1 MAPNTARRA
10 ATCSCRQSCS
20 PSWREFSAW
29 TRGLSRGADK
39 LGDMVPSTKLSRE
52 QLDELKA
59 IDSPTIANA
68 IEYFAVRPRVSGYC
82 GSNVR
87 CLTPEAGFMLGYAVT
102 CRGDSTTE
110 DKDRREHTELY
121 RAIAAE
127 QPLPAVVVIGDD
139 GDPSRIHLSC
149 HAGEMMATT
158 MKRVGAVG
166 LVTNGGLRDIR
177 EINALG
183 GFHYFGRGLVVAHG
197 RPSIYDVGAPVEID
211 GMQVRPGDLLHGDE
225 NGITIIPSDVADQVA
240 AKAREHRDM
249 EQARLR
255 EINSNDFLR

>member
-1 MAPNTARRA
+1 MVANV
-10 ATCSCRQSCS
+10 Q
-20 PSWREFSAW
+20 
-29 TRGLSRGADK
+29 LS
-39 LGDMVPSTKLSRE
+39 SE
-52 QLDELKA
+52 QLEELRA

-68 IEYFAVRPRVSGYC
+68 IEYFSIRPRVAGYC

-102 CRGDSTTE
+102 CKGDSTTE
-110 DKDRREHTELY
+110 DKDRREHADLY
-121 RAIAAE
+121 RAIYAM
-127 QPLPAVVVIGDD
+127 QPLPVVVVIGDD

-183 GFHYFGRGLVVAHG
+183 GFHYFGRGLAVAHG
-197 RPSIYDVGAPVEID
+197 RPSIYEVGATVNID
-211 GMQVRPGDLLHGDE
+211 GMEVRSGDLLHGDE
-225 NGITIIPSDVADQVA
+225 NGITVIPAEIADQVA
-240 AKAREHRDM
+240 AKAREHRAM
-249 EQARLR
+249 EEERLA
-255 EINSNDFLR
+255 EILGPNFHNQFEYR

>member
-1 MAPNTARRA
+1 MASRYT
-10 ATCSCRQSCS
+10 
-20 PSWREFSAW
+20 
-29 TRGLSRGADK
+29 LSQAQF
-39 LGDMVPSTKLSRE
+39 E
-52 QLDELKA
+52 ELRA

-87 CLTPEAGFMLGYAVT
+87 CLTPDAGFMLGYAVT
-102 CRGDSTTE
+102 CKGDSTTE
-110 DKDRREHTELY
+110 TRDRREHADLY
-121 RAIAAE
+121 RAIADV
-127 QPLPAVVVIGDD
+127 QPWPAVVVIGDD

-166 LVTNGGLRDIR
+166 LVTDGGLRDIR

-197 RPSIYDVGAPVEID
+197 RPCIYDVGAVVNID
-211 GMQVRPGDLLHGDE
+211 GMEVRPGDLLHGDE
-225 NGITIIPSDVADQVA
+225 NGVVVIPAEIAGEVA
-240 AKAREHRDM
+240 AKAREHRDF
-249 EQARLR
+249 EQERLKEILGPEFHKQFARVTEYR
-255 EINSNDFLR
+255 

>member
-1 MAPNTARRA
+1 MAA
-10 ATCSCRQSCS
+10 
-20 PSWREFSAW
+20 
-29 TRGLSRGADK
+29 
-39 LGDMVPSTKLSRE
+39 LSRE
-52 QLDELKA
+52 QFEELRA

-68 IEYFAVRPRVSGYC
+68 IEYFEIRPRVAGYC

-102 CRGDSTTE
+102 CKGDSTTE
-110 DKDRREHTELY
+110 SKDRREHTSLY
-121 RAIAAE
+121 RAIHE
-127 QPLPAVVVIGDD
+127 LQPLPAVVVIGDD
-139 GDPSRIHLSC
+139 GDPSRLHLSC

-183 GFHYFGRGLVVAHG
+183 GFHYYGRGLVVAHG
-197 RPSIYDVGAPVEID
+197 RPCIYDVGATVTID
-211 GMQVRPGDLLHGDE
+211 GMEVHPGDLLHGDE
-225 NGITIIPSDVADQVA
+225 NGIVVIPAEIADKVA

-249 EQARLR
+249 EQERLK
-255 EINSNDFLR
+255 EILSPEFHKQFEGLTQYR

>member
-1 MAPNTARRA
+1 MAA
-10 ATCSCRQSCS
+10 
-20 PSWREFSAW
+20 
-29 TRGLSRGADK
+29 
-39 LGDMVPSTKLSRE
+39 LSRE
-52 QLDELKA
+52 QFEELRA

-68 IEYFAVRPRVSGYC
+68 IEYFEIRPRVSGYV

-87 CLTPEAGFMLGYAVT
+87 CLTPDAGFMLGYAVT

-110 DKDRREHTELY
+110 DKDRREHTSLY
-121 RAIAAE
+121 RAIHE
-127 QPLPAVVVIGDD
+127 LQPLPAVVVIGDD
-139 GDPSRIHLSC
+139 GDPSRLHLSC

-183 GFHYFGRGLVVAHG
+183 GFHYYGRGLVVAHG
-197 RPSIYDVGAPVEID
+197 RPCIYDVGAVVNID
-211 GMQVRPGDLLHGDE
+211 GMEVHPGDLLHGDE
-225 NGITIIPSDVADQVA
+225 NGVVVIPAEIADKVA

-249 EQARLR
+249 EQERLK
-255 EINSNDFLR
+255 EILGPDFHKQFEGLTQYR

>member
-1 MAPNTARRA
+1 
-10 ATCSCRQSCS
+10 
-20 PSWREFSAW
+20 
-29 TRGLSRGADK
+29 
-39 LGDMVPSTKLSRE
+39 MVANVQLTSE
-52 QLDELKA
+52 QLDELRA

-68 IEYFAVRPRVSGYC
+68 IEYFTIRPRVSGYC

-87 CLTPEAGFMLGYAVT
+87 CLTPDAGFMLGYAVT
-102 CRGDSTTE
+102 CKGDSTTE
-110 DKDRREHTELY
+110 DKDRREHADLY
-121 RAIAAE
+121 RAISAM
-127 QPLPAVVVIGDD
+127 QPLPVVVVIGDD

-197 RPSIYDVGAPVEID
+197 RPSIYDVGATVTID
-211 GMQVRPGDLLHGDE
+211 GMEVRPGDLLHGDE
-225 NGITIIPSDVADQVA
+225 NGITVIPAEIADQLA
-240 AKAREHRDM
+240 AKAREHRAM
-249 EQARLR
+249 EEERLAEILGPDFHKQFARVTEYR
-255 EINSNDFLR
+255 